1 MKNFK
6 VSIDLSNI
14 FKDISQFKI
23 REFDAPFLIIFIQ
36 ASNPDEVCS
45 ELIYRIINEILKK
58 DNSIKTRIICR
69 CVRKNIRFDKIQ
81 PL

>member
-6 VSIDLSNI
+6 VSIDLSDI
-14 FKDISQFKI
+14 FKEISNFKL

-36 ASNPDEVCS
+36 ASDPDEVCC
-45 ELIYRIINEILKK
+45 EITERIINQILKK
-58 DNSIKTRIICR
+58 DTSIKARIVCR
-69 CVRKNIRFDKIQ
+69 YVRKNIRFDKIQ